1 MTQIFNRGDE
11 TAKRRQLR
19 AEMPPAERALW
30 KQLRGEKLG
39 CKFRRQTSV
48 GAYVVDFY
56 CARLKLA
63 IEVDGESHVGD
74 EAVEYDAKRQGEIE
88 ALGVEFLRFSNQQV
102 YRELEGVVET
112 IRARVAEL
120 LVEREEAESLD
131 EEEIATLTPSVLRT
145 SPPS

>member
-11 TAKRRQLR
+11 SAKRRQLR
-19 AEMPPAERALW
+19 TAMPPAERALW

-39 CKFRRQTSV
+39 CKFRRQTLV
-48 GAYVVDFY
+48 GAYVVDFG

-63 IEVDGESHVGD
+63 IEVNGESHVGAV
-74 EAVEYDAKRQGEIE
+74 AVEYDAHRQSEIE

-112 IRARVAEL
+112 IRLRVAEL
-120 LVEREEAESLD
+120 LLERGESEILDD
-131 EEEIATLTPSVLRT
+131 EEGEG
-145 SPPS
+145 